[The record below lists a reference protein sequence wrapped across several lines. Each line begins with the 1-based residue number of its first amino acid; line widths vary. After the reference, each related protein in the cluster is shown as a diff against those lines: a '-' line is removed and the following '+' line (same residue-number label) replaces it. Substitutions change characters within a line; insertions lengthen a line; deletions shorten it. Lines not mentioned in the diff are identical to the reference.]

1 MSTEVVDKSADR
13 SAEGRCHCPP
23 CGQLYAEFRHLK
35 ATWWWLLLFGVLLT
49 VCGTAALVVPPLT
62 IATSFVAMVVL
73 GVALMVA
80 GLGTIITSFW
90 VGKWSGTLLQL
101 LVGILYLVVG
111 FTITDTP
118 GRSLVA
124 ITALLAA
131 FFIVAGLFRIVAA
144 LLVRFPYWGWTLL
157 NGVITLLLGLVIYR
171 HFSQAPL
178 QTALWVIGILVGV
191 EMLFHGWTWIML
203 SLAVRRIPE
212 LANQSGGDGK

>member
-1 MSTEVVDKSADR
+1 V
-13 SAEGRCHCPP
+13 
-23 CGQLYAEFRHLK
+23 QLHAEFRHLK
-35 ATWWWLLLFGVLLT
+35 AAWWWLLLFGVLLAL
-49 VCGTAALVVPPLT
+49 CGTAALVVPMAT
-62 IATSFVAMVVL
+62 VATSFVAVVVL

-80 GLGTIITSFW
+80 GLATIITSFW

-101 LVGILYLVVG
+101 LIGILYLVVG

-118 GRSLVA
+118 GKSLVA
-124 ITALLAA
+124 LTALLAA

-144 LLVRFPYWGWTLL
+144 LVVHFPHWGWALL

-178 QTALWVIGILVGV
+178 QTSLWVIGILVGV

-203 SLAVRRIPE
+203 SLAIRRIPE
-212 LANQSGGDGK
+212 LTP